1 MGKDQGFL
9 QERRRKRF
17 IVMCMMKRPTSGWG
31 LTPVLLASIEVP
43 RLLSRGVRPL
53 SARHVSQ
60 LNSLPKDGDKT

>member
-1 MGKDQGFL
+1 
-9 QERRRKRF
+9 
-17 IVMCMMKRPTSGWG
+17 MCMMKLPTSGWG
-31 LTPVLLASIEVP
+31 LTSVLLASIEVP